1 MERTHVFN
9 SDGGN
14 GGSGGS
20 KLDITAM
27 LPGMF
32 GNKGI
37 DPNLLAL
44 MNNGN
49 GFGSYSRNRF
59 FTEQVIINMEFCGG
73 SQNGNNHTP

>member
-1 MERTHVFN
+1 MERTYVFN

-37 DPNLLAL
+37 DPNLLA
-44 MNNGN
+44 
-49 GFGSYSRNRF
+49 FPSP
-59 FTEQVIINMEFCGG
+59 T
-73 SQNGNNHTP
+73 